1 MWICCNDISTS
12 WGGGGG
18 TQQNPL
24 NEVSWLSKFEVSSFS
39 MTGDTDIQ
47 TGHFAKFDQFK
58 IKSFFWHWGILLSL
72 GKNLDHKKQSK
83 PSGFDKKFKNHT

>member
-1 MWICCNDISTS
+1 MISVPPE
-12 WGGGGG
+12 GGGGGGGGWGG

-24 NEVSWLSKFEVSSFS
+24 NEVSWLSKFEVSSFF

-58 IKSFFWHWGILLSL
+58 IKSFF
-72 GKNLDHKKQSK
+72 
-83 PSGFDKKFKNHT
+83 